1 MNNIVYPAKLDTLYR
16 AIAHSPVTT
25 RFALDRHFCQFR
37 KRELVYRT
45 LIRDFNPSGGRNTR
59 ATSRA

>member
-16 AIAHSPVTT
+16 AIDYRQSQHDLP
-25 RFALDRHFCQFR
+25 LDRHFCQFR
-37 KRELVYRT
+37 KRELMYRT
-45 LIRDFNPSGGRNTR
+45 LVRDFNPASGRDTR